1 MENAGARLVDEL
13 EERGLLGERATVF
26 SGKGNNGGDGFV
38 AARHMVNRG
47 VGVDIVLVGRPRD
60 ITSLEA
66 QENWQIISQ
75 LGEGV
80 DFYLVRDSKDV
91 QGLPEFESEVIL
103 DSMLGT
109 GVRGELREPIDSVA
123 KFINELDSYTVA
135 VDLPTGLNPRTGET
149 SRNSVKCDLTV
160 TFHDIKSGLEE
171 AGEGQT
177 GEVAVADIGIPNV
190 AERMAGPG
198 DVQMAVSPRSIGS
211 HKGENGRLL
220 MVGGG
225 SRYIGAPALAGLS
238 ALKSGA
244 DLVTIAAPFE
254 TARAINSFSP
264 DLITLKLPGEVL
276 VPEALSE
283 IEDELRKATAVLIGP
298 GLGTEPDAREATLSL
313 MNTIVEDYPQ
323 LPVLLDADGL
333 KMVSEEPDILRAANC
348 LITPHAGEF
357 ELLPGSGLS
366 EDERDRPDEVSEVA
380 KDLKTPILLKSHVDI
395 CADSDGRVVLNDT
408 GNPGMT
414 VGGTG
419 DVLAGITAA
428 FLSQGSDPF
437 RAAAAGSFV
446 CGMAGDL
453 CSQEM
458 GYEFIATDVKDRIPT
473 AISEVREYW

>member
-13 EERGLLGERATVF
+13 EDRGLLGGRATVF

-75 LGEGV
+75 MGDGA
-80 DFYLVRDSKDV
+80 DFYFVRDSNDV
-91 QGLPEFESEVIL
+91 QGLPKFESEVIL

-109 GVRGELREPIDSVA
+109 GVQGELREPVNSVA
-123 KFINELDSYTVA
+123 EFVNKLDNYTVA
-135 VDLPTGLNPRTGET
+135 VDLPTGLNPQTGET
-149 SRNSVKCDLTV
+149 SRNSIRCDLTV
-160 TFHDIKSGLEE
+160 TFHDIKPGLEQ
-171 AGEGQT
+171 AGEDQT
-177 GEVAVADIGIPNV
+177 GELVVADIGIPSV
-190 AERMAGPG
+190 AERMTGPG

-220 MVGGG
+220 IVGGG
-225 SRYIGAPALAGLS
+225 SRYVGAPALAGLS

-244 DLVTIAAPFE
+244 DLATIAAPSE
-254 TARAINSFSP
+254 TARVINSFSP
-264 DLITLKLPGEVL
+264 DLITLGLPGEVL
-276 VPEALSE
+276 IPEALPK
-283 IEDELRKATAVLIGP
+283 IEGELKKVTAVLIGP
-298 GLGTEPDAREATLSL
+298 GLGMEPDTREATLDL
-313 MNTIVEDYPQ
+313 MDTITEDYPE

-333 KMVSEEPDILRAANC
+333 KIVSEEPDVLEAANC

-357 ELLPGSGLS
+357 DLLSGSGLS
-366 EDERDRPDEVSEVA
+366 KEERDRSDEVSEVA
-380 KDLKTPILLKSHVDI
+380 KDMNTPILLKSHVDI

-419 DVLAGITAA
+419 DVLAGIAAA

-437 RAAAAGSFV
+437 RSGAAGSFI
-446 CGMAGDL
+446 CGLAGDL

-458 GYEFIATDVKDRIPT
+458 GYEFTATDVKDRIPT
-473 AISEVREYW
+473 AISEAREYW